1 MNSAALLAD
10 AGHSLSDL
18 LGDFVVLFSW
28 RLSRRPPSR
37 RYPFG
42 LAKFETVGT
51 GLVAVLLIGGAL
63 GICAHSLSL
72 LLSVLSETASSVAA
86 GPLQTALINVT
97 EAARHIPAIGHS
109 HAHHAHPL
117 DLNAAWFAAV
127 SVVSKEWLFRIT
139 RKVAEQESS
148 PVLLANAYHHRSDAY
163 SSVVALIA
171 ILGSGLFPTLPLDP
185 IGGLLVSF
193 VIFGQGLS
201 IFKGA
206 FWEMTDASASDS
218 VLQSLSRSL
227 SRLVEDPSPLLR
239 VHDLRAR
246 RAGSQLFVD
255 LSAEVPGN
263 VTALQLDR
271 LEKEMVAALK
281 AVRKDVKEVHVRFEV
296 VSEATEQ
303 ERIR

>member
-1 MNSAALLAD
+1 MPWAVHRPVDVGAAHAISFFHTGTPPNSHAFTIF
-10 AGHSLSDL
+10 LSDL

-97 EAARHIPAIGHS
+97 EAAHHIPAIGQFAHS
-109 HAHHAHPL
+109 HAHHAHAL

-171 ILGSGLFPTLPLDP
+171 ILGSGMFPTLPLDP
-185 IGGLLVSF
+185 IGGAY
-193 VIFGQGLS
+193 Q
-201 IFKGA
+201 
-206 FWEMTDASASDS
+206 
-218 VLQSLSRSL
+218 
-227 SRLVEDPSPLLR
+227 PL
-239 VHDLRAR
+239 
-246 RAGSQLFVD
+246 F
-255 LSAEVPGN
+255 
-263 VTALQLDR
+263 
-271 LEKEMVAALK
+271 
-281 AVRKDVKEVHVRFEV
+281 
-296 VSEATEQ
+296 
-303 ERIR
+303 